1 MINFDNNLVGHLRNP
16 LKFFFIAA
24 FKINLR
30 EYNKYYRFFKI
41 ALVKLHLF
49 EEQQQLIN
57 YYLSDGFLL

>member
-30 EYNKYYRFFKI
+30 EYNKYKI